1 MDGETSPLIARRQEE
16 TSGSYLPLSIYLLS
30 ICTFFLAGSSSFL
43 NIPLTR
49 LIEDNLCRRHD
60 WQGAPIDEGRCK
72 TDDIQSTLAYLNGS
86 LPLVEAIVGV
96 Y

>member
-1 MDGETSPLIARRQEE
+1 MHEETSALIARQQPE
-16 TSGSYLPLSIYLLS
+16 TSRWYLPLSIYLLS
-30 ICTFFLAGSSSFL
+30 ICNFFLAGSSSSL

-72 TDDIQSTLAYLNGS
+72 TDDIQSSLAYLNGS
-86 LPLVEAIVGV
+86 LSLVEAMVGM